1 MHCKPC
7 SVLTEH
13 PQTPQLEQ
21 LEISNGGI
29 QIGLAEK
36 TLFKPTFWKGD
47 IRAKIFQ
54 GTGFVQMSNAWAC
67 LRRGRQLK
75 CEDSV
80 LDYRS
85 CISLADVSLHP
96 GVAMYLLFLLVPG
109 C

>member
-54 GTGFVQMSNAWAC
+54 GTGFVQMSNAWGMPET
-67 LRRGRQLK
+67 RRAI
-75 CEDSV
+75 E
-80 LDYRS
+80 
-85 CISLADVSLHP
+85 
-96 GVAMYLLFLLVPG
+96 M
-109 C
+109 